1 MGHIAYL
8 VGWVNFNVCCRVL
21 VSGTIFRLEVRVEH
35 YLVPSD
41 VVGLSVLLSTY
52 ALCGLLTLLERRNY
66 HLITSPIQFYFWM
79 LHFVCSIPAFVK
91 VLEYLVSNGI
101 QTEDLIF
108 AITSTPF
115 ILVSLVVHSISEY
128 VPGSGDGSDDT
139 TPPEEKSSHCSF
151 ILFSFMDSLIW
162 KGFSRP
168 LLLSELPSNPRSVNV
183 QANVERF
190 LAGWNAA
197 IDDKGVSMINPN
209 GKSVGIWTV
218 LIKTYGR
225 RMLVCV
231 ALATLFTIIS
241 FANPLLLDALIT
253 YVQNDGN
260 GDQRPWKGYFYI
272 MVLFLCNLVKTVSDH
287 LSLHHLIVVGQQM
300 RSSIVSAIY
309 QKSLKISNKAR

>member
-1 MGHIAYL
+1 M
-8 VGWVNFNVCCRVL
+8 
-21 VSGTIFRLEVRVEH
+21 SGTVFRLQVRVED

-52 ALCGLLTLLERRNY
+52 LLCGLLTLLERKY
-66 HLITSPIQFYFWM
+66 HLTTSPIQFYFWL

-91 VLEYLVSNGI
+91 VLEYLVSIDHSGNN
-101 QTEDLIF
+101 QTENLVS

-115 ILVSLVVHSISEY
+115 ILLSLVINCISEY
-128 VPGSGDGSDDT
+128 VPDNYAGGDDGI
-139 TPPEEKSSHCSF
+139 PPEEKSSHFSF

-168 LLLSELPSNPRSVNV
+168 LLQSELPPNPRSVNV

-190 LAGWNAA
+190 LAGWNTA
-197 IDDKGVSMINPN
+197 INEKGVSMINPN
-209 GKSVGIWTV
+209 EKSVGIWTV
-218 LIKTYGR
+218 LIKTYGGR
-225 RMLVCV
+225 ILVCV
-231 ALATLFTIIS
+231 ALATLFTLIS

-253 YVQNDGN
+253 YVQNE
-260 GDQRPWKGYFYI
+260 DQRPWKGYFYI
-272 MVLFLCNLVKTVSDH
+272 LVLFLCNLVKTVSDH

-309 QKSLKISNKAR
+309 RKSLKISNKAR